1 MNKEIV
7 YLSLGSN
14 LGDKEENI
22 KHAMQMIK
30 ERAGEIISV
39 SAFFYSAPWGFSS
52 DNGFVNNCVAMTTS
66 LQPLELLN
74 TLQEIEK
81 AVGRTKKSV
90 DGQYADR
97 IIDIDIILWGERV
110 IDLPELKVPHPLME
124 QRDFVMEPLR
134 EVKKD

>member
-1 MNKEIV
+1 
-7 YLSLGSN
+7 
-14 LGDKEENI
+14 
-22 KHAMQMIK
+22 
-30 ERAGEIISV
+30 
-39 SAFFYSAPWGFSS
+39 
-52 DNGFVNNCVAMTTS
+52 MTTS